1 MLRNLLL
8 YNTHVMVHIDWS
20 IAPTSMLLMKNPLQV
35 PPMPP
40 DQTRKVIEREL
51 GGVSLEDVFEW
62 IDLEQPLGSASISQV
77 HLLDF

>member
-8 YNTHVMVHIDWS
+8 YNTPAMVHIGWS
-20 IAPTSMLLMKNPLQV
+20 TAPPGMLLMNCPLQV

-40 DQTRKVIEREL
+40 DQTLKVIEREL

-77 HLLDF
+77 HLLDC

>member
-1 MLRNLLL
+1 MHGPVLRDL
-8 YNTHVMVHIDWS
+8 
-20 IAPTSMLLMKNPLQV
+20 AGLQV

-51 GGVSLEDVFEW
+51 GGVQLEDVFEW

-77 HLLDF
+77 